1 MGDGLCR
8 GWEVRFASLD
18 TGETSHLI
26 PLAAMV
32 AVRPRVSPRFPTSR
46 RRSANNAAGLR
57 GLASGGRLNGSEQT
71 AGAGE
76 QTQQPHQ
83 KAKRPWT
90 DEVRRPGQTPKTRNA
105 AERPRNTD
113 KWMMGTKKKD
123 SWYTKMRMMRMRHRF
138 IHWHLNTHQS
148 DLKWEKRWISPV

>member
-1 MGDGLCR
+1 MGSVGVGRSDLLV
-8 GWEVRFASLD
+8 WTEVRRHTWFLWLRWWPWGHEWA
-18 TGETSHLI
+18 H
-26 PLAAMV
+26 
-32 AVRPRVSPRFPTSR
+32 VSPPPG
-46 RRSANNAAGLR
+46 RSCANNAAGQR
-57 GLASGGRLNGSEQT
+57 DLANGGRLNGSEQT

-90 DEVRRPGQTPKTRNA
+90 DEVRRPGQIPKTRNA

-113 KWMMGTKKKD
+113 KWMIWTKKD
-123 SWYTKMRMMRMRHRF
+123 SRYTRMRMMRMRHCF

-148 DLKWEKRWISPV
+148 DLKWKKRWISPV